1 MRPRL
6 ALPLTI
12 VVTALLVMLVLVPVA
27 GATKS
32 PQPSLS
38 PDEKALMTAISEDYA
53 YDLTDRLS
61 SFDFPFLGEV
71 VSGTAEDSYA
81 SEYVAEEMRDLGLTG
96 VKVESFDLVG
106 WEFGDALVEVTSP
119 ESKLLTHVR
128 SIDGCPGT
136 PGGGPVSGELVD
148 AGQGRRQDF
157 AAIPGGVTGKI
168 VIVERTMA
176 MFYGVPAIHE
186 AEQWGA
192 AAVLL
197 YSPVE
202 PAALNQ
208 DCAHADLPALYVTA
222 DDIAYLK
229 GLLADG
235 PVTVAVTSPVTVNE
249 DAEGH
254 AVYGFIRGSVYPDE
268 YVAIESHID
277 HWWAGANDDNSG
289 IGSSLAIAKAVLDS
303 GIQPKRSLV
312 FMFFTGHESATGGS
326 KDSHWDWATGP
337 YFFFTELHP
346 EWAPRIV
353 EALCADG
360 VGEESSGFF
369 VETTPD
375 LKDLLTK
382 AAHDSQIDR
391 LMTTYVF
398 TPVSSFDSWSYYW
411 AGTPAMTTYQFE
423 LNSILDMLGYHR
435 DLLYGMDQI
444 HAEYLAADARF
455 RGLAAWRLAQADIL
469 PHRVMAESQEELTY
483 VNWLKSAVPDADVGE
498 LKATLTSFQE
508 KAADWQA
515 YTNGIKHPT
524 RDEAITVN
532 TKTLAVLGAVT
543 RALWDQDVGLYNAE
557 PGWNSISKFEQY
569 QHDIPQV
576 KAAIKALGKG
586 DGPAALQALHGVI
599 TMDWGADVSAA
610 GYESTLDIFYSTPYL
625 NWATGAMP
633 WITNVHAEYDAIAA
647 KVAAGETD
655 FTAEADSL
663 RVKLAVTYQKMGEKI
678 AEVNEKFAAGAA
690 LLD

>member
-1 MRPRL
+1 MRPRF
-6 ALPLTI
+6 ALPITLA
-12 VVTALLVMLVLVPVA
+12 VTALLVMLVLAPLA
-27 GATKS
+27 GAVKT
-32 PQPSLS
+32 PQPNLS
-38 PDEKALMTAISEDYA
+38 PDEKTLMTSISQDYA

-61 SFDFPFLGEV
+61 TFDLPFRGEV
-71 VSGTAEDSYA
+71 VSGTAADLYA
-81 SEYVAEEMRDLGLTG
+81 SEYVAQELRDLGLTD
-96 VKVESFDLVG
+96 VTMESFGLVG
-106 WEFGDALVEVTSP
+106 WQFGNAAVEVTAP
-119 ESKLLTHVR
+119 VGARTLTHVR
-128 SIDGCPGT
+128 AIDGCPGT
-136 PGGGPVSGELVD
+136 SPGGVSGELVD

-157 AAIPGGVTGKI
+157 AAVPGGVGGKI
-168 VIVERTMA
+168 VIIERTMA
-176 MFYGVPAIHE
+176 MFYGVPAIRE
-186 AEQWGA
+186 AKEWGA

-197 YSPVE
+197 YTPVD
-202 PAALNQ
+202 PDSLNQ
-208 DCAHADLPALYVTA
+208 DCAHGNLPALYVTA
-222 DDIAYLK
+222 DDIGYLK

-235 PVTVAVTSPVTVNE
+235 PVSVKVTSPVTIDQ

-254 AVYGFIRGSVYPDE
+254 AVYGFIEGSTYPDE
-268 YVAIESHID
+268 YVVVEAHID

-303 GIQPKRSLV
+303 GLKPKRSLV

-382 AAHDSQIDR
+382 AAHDSQIDK

-444 HAEYLAADARF
+444 HPEYLAADARF

-469 PHRVMAESQEELTY
+469 PHRVMAESQEEMGY
-483 VNWLKSAVPDADVGE
+483 VNALKSAVPDAGVGE
-498 LKATLTSFQE
+498 LKATLAEFQD
-508 KAADWQA
+508 KAAAWMSV
-515 YTNGIKHPT
+515 TNGMNDPSV
-524 RDEAITVN
+524 AQAQAAN
-532 TKTLAVLGAVT
+532 AKTLRVLGAVT
-543 RALWDQDVGLYNAE
+543 RALWDQDLGLYNAE
-557 PGWNSISKFEQY
+557 PGWNSITKFEQY
-569 QHDIPQV
+569 QNDIPKV
-576 KAAIKALGKG
+576 KAAITALRKG
-586 DGPAALQALHGVI
+586 EGAAALEALHGVI
-599 TMDWGADVSAA
+599 TMDWGADVTKA
-610 GYESTLDIFYSTPYL
+610 GYESTLGIFYYTPYL

-633 WITNVHAEYDAIAA
+633 WITNVHDEYDAIAA
-647 KVAAGETD
+647 KVQAGDTD
-655 FTAEADSL
+655 FSAEIASL
-663 RVKLAVTYQKMGEKI
+663 RAKLAVTYQKMDEKI
-678 AEVNEKFAAGAA
+678 AEVNGKFAAGAA
-690 LLD
+690 LLE

>member
-1 MRPRL
+1 
-6 ALPLTI
+6 
-12 VVTALLVMLVLVPVA
+12 
-27 GATKS
+27 
-32 PQPSLS
+32 
-38 PDEKALMTAISEDYA
+38 MTAISQDYA

-61 SFDFPFLGEV
+61 SFDYPFLGEV
-71 VSGTAEDSYA
+71 VSGSAEDLAA
-81 SEYVAEEMRDLGLTG
+81 SEYVAQEMRDLGLTG
-96 VKVESFDLVG
+96 VTLESFGLVG
-106 WEFGDALVEVTSP
+106 WEFGDATVKVTSP
-119 ESKLLTHVR
+119 VSRLLTHVR

-136 PGGGPVSGELVD
+136 PRGRPVRGLLVD

-157 AAIPGGVTGKI
+157 AAIPGGVNGKI

-176 MFYGVPAIHE
+176 MFYGVPAIRE
-186 AEQWGA
+186 AKQWGA

-222 DDIAYLK
+222 EDIDYLK
-229 GLLADG
+229 GLIANG
-235 PVTVAVTSPVTVNE
+235 PVTVEVTSPVTIDE

-254 AVYGFIRGSVYPDE
+254 AVYGFIKGSTYPDE
-268 YVAIESHID
+268 YVAIEAHID

-303 GIQPKRSLV
+303 GLKPKRSLV
-312 FMFFTGHESATGGS
+312 FMFFTGHESATGGA

-360 VGEESSGFF
+360 VGEQSSGFF

-382 AAHDSQIDR
+382 AAHDSQIDK

-469 PHRVMAESQEELTY
+469 PHRVIAESQEELTY
-483 VNWLKSAVPDADVGE
+483 VNWLNSAVPGRRRGPAEGDARR
-498 LKATLTSFQE
+498 ASR
-508 KAADWQA
+508 ARR
-515 YTNGIKHPT
+515 PT
-524 RDEAITVN
+524 GRPTP
-532 TKTLAVLGAVT
+532 TGSRTRRCRRRRRSTPRRSAVLGAVT
-543 RALWDQDVGLYNAE
+543 RALWDQDLGLYNAE
-557 PGWNSISKFEQY
+557 PGWNSITKFEQY
-569 QHDIPQV
+569 QHDIPCV
-576 KAAIKALGKG
+576 KAAITALGKG
-586 DGPAALQALHGVI
+586 DGAAALEALHGVI
-599 TMDWGADVSAA
+599 TMDWGADVSKA
-610 GYESTLDIFYSTPYL
+610 GYESTLGIFYSTPYL

-633 WITNVHAEYDAIAA
+633 WITNVHDEYDAVAA
-647 KVAAGETD
+647 KVAAGDTD
-655 FTAEADSL
+655 FAAEIASL
-663 RVKLAVTYQKMGEKI
+663 QAKLAVTYQKMDEKI

>member
-12 VVTALLVMLVLVPVA
+12 VVTALLVMLVLAPWA
-27 GATKS
+27 GATTS
-32 PQPSLS
+32 PQPNLS
-38 PDEKALMTAISEDYA
+38 PGEKALMTAISQDYA

-61 SFDFPFLGEV
+61 SFDYPFLGEV
-71 VSGTAEDSYA
+71 VSGSAEDLAA
-81 SEYVAEEMRDLGLTG
+81 SRYVAQEMRDLGLTG
-96 VKVESFDLVG
+96 VTLESFGLVG
-106 WEFGDALVEVTSP
+106 WEFGAATVKVTSP
-119 ESKLLTHVR
+119 VSRLLTHVR

-136 PGGGPVSGELVD
+136 PRGKPVRGLLVD

-157 AAIPGGVTGKI
+157 AAVPGGVQGKI

-176 MFYGVPAIHE
+176 MFYGVPAIRE
-186 AEQWGA
+186 AKQWGA

-197 YSPVE
+197 YSPVD
-202 PAALNQ
+202 PASLNQ

-222 DDIAYLK
+222 EDIDYLK
-229 GLLADG
+229 GLIASG
-235 PVTVAVTSPVTVNE
+235 PVTVEVTSPVAIDE
-249 DAEGH
+249 GAKGH
-254 AVYGFIRGSVYPDE
+254 AVYGFIKGSTYPDE
-268 YVAIESHID
+268 YVVVEAHID

-303 GIQPKRSLV
+303 GLKPKRSLV

-326 KDSHWDWATGP
+326 KDTHWDWATGP

-382 AAHDSQIDR
+382 AAHDSQIDK

-469 PHRVMAESQEELTY
+469 PHRVIAESQEELTY
-483 VNWLKSAVPDADVGE
+483 VNRLNSAVPDADVDR
-498 LKATLTSFQE
+498 LKATLADFQG
-508 KAADWQA
+508 KAAGWQA
-515 YTNGIKHPT
+515 YANGIKNPT
-524 RDEAITVN
+524 VQKAKAVN
-532 TKTLAVLGAVT
+532 AKTLAVLGAVT
-543 RALWDQDVGLYNAE
+543 RALWDQDLGLYNAE
-557 PGWNSISKFEQY
+557 PGWNSITKFEQY
-569 QHDIPQV
+569 QHDIPCV
-576 KAAIKALGKG
+576 KAAI
-586 DGPAALQALHGVI
+586 AALQKGHGVAALEALHGVI
-599 TMDWGADVSAA
+599 TMDWGADVSKA
-610 GYESTLDIFYSTPYL
+610 GYESTLGIFYSTPYL

-633 WITNVHAEYDAIAA
+633 WITNVHDEYDAVAA
-647 KVAAGETD
+647 KVAAGNAD
-655 FTAEADSL
+655 FAAEIASL
-663 RVKLAVTYQKMGEKI
+663 QTKLAVTYQKMDDKI
-678 AEVNEKFAAGAA
+678 AEVNARFAAGAA